1 MAETHHGSA
10 NVAPGERVLST
21 VIGSVLMAV
30 AAGKG
35 RSLATRTLAGAVGSS
50 LALRGMTGHSRL
62 YEALGK
68 TRSHKFGKGDEA
80 AIHGAADEA
89 NEVERTITIG
99 RPREDLYRMFRNP
112 ETVSR
117 VMGHFAQVTG
127 SGERKHWRVEGP
139 LGKTLEWEERLV
151 EDRPG
156 EFLKWE
162 SLPGADV
169 PTDGWI
175 RFREAPRGWGTEV
188 TLSVRF
194 TPPGGA
200 AARSMVRLFG
210 IVPHA
215 VTMKALR
222 RFKSLAETG
231 EFPTTNA
238 NPAARHGGSS
248 T

>member
-1 MAETHHGSA
+1 M
-10 NVAPGERVLST
+10 NVAPPERVLST
-21 VIGSVLMAV
+21 LVGGVLMAM
-30 AAGKG
+30 AGGKS
-35 RSLATRTLAGAVGSS
+35 RSLATRTLAGALGGS
-50 LALRGMTGHSRL
+50 LALRGVTGHSRL

-68 TRSHKFGKGDEA
+68 RIAEGKPRLAGREEA
-80 AIHGAADEA
+80 LHGAADEA
-89 NEVERTITIG
+89 NEVQRSITIG
-99 RPREDLYRMFRNP
+99 RSRAELYRLFRDP
-112 ETVSR
+112 GVVSQ

-127 SGERKHWRVEGP
+127 SGDRKHWRVEAP

-151 EDRPG
+151 EDRPS

-175 RFREAPRGWGTEV
+175 RFTEAPAGWGTEV
-188 TLSVRF
+188 TLSFRF

-210 IVPHA
+210 LVPHA
-215 VTMKALR
+215 LTMKALR

-231 EFPTTNA
+231 EIPTTDS
-238 NPAARHGGSS
+238 NPAARHGGSAS
-248 T
+248 